1 METIA
6 ITDWN
11 GIVSPMFDAS
21 CCFLVVQGDGQRFTA
36 DVREMTLFE
45 KAEFCSSKGIKVVM
59 CGAISNIAVTM
70 LQDRDIRVLSWLS
83 GPVEEIVGAFNNNQ
97 NVIELFSLPGCN
109 RKSCANRRRFRR
121 HGGQC
126 GMR

>member
-21 CCFLVVQGDGQRFTA
+21 CCLLIVQGDGQRFSVN
-36 DVREMTLFE
+36 VRDMTLFE
-45 KAEFCSSKGIKVVM
+45 KVEFCSRKSIKVVM

-70 LQDRDIRVLSWLS
+70 LRDNDIKVFSWVS
-83 GPVEEIVGAFNNNQ
+83 GPVEDIINAYNNNL
-97 NVIELFSLPGCN
+97 NVTDLFSLPGCN
-109 RKSCANRRRFRR
+109 QKSCGSRRRFRR